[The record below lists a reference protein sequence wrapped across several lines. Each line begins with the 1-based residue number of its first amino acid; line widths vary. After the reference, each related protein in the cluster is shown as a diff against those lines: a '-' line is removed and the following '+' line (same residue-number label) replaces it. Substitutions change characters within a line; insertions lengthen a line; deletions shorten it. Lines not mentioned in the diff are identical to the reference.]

1 MLAARP
7 LGSRTLGDG
16 TGDSGA
22 NVTPVVVVT
31 AAVAF
36 TVDSTLTPMAAHR
49 AAVAFTVETD
59 LDLLGALKRDAGP
72 LRFTVEADLRARTYI
87 RGKDYRL
94 VLTDLAGNR
103 YAEFPGASF
112 GDPSWGL
119 NGDPGGLAFAL
130 SQDDPRAAM
139 VIPIEREIQLWKG
152 DTLLWAGPI
161 IRPQANSKEA
171 GFQAATPEWHFSRR
185 HFGKADRTNYLGEA
199 GDFEGAWEGYFGFGG
214 WEVGAASPLE
224 PVAGLNPAH
233 WEDEVSSVRAVTG
246 SRSLRIE
253 QVASGQPKYGVAASH
268 YFTWEVDPDL
278 VGEEGDIW
286 TLTAYCY
293 IPSDEW
299 RGPRLDRYG
308 LGLGRYSTT
317 ETISITREGGGPT
330 IVYPAPIEGGQTT
343 IDETH
348 PRDRWVRHQV
358 TLSQPVTGEPE
369 LVAVRLHAPNGT
381 IFWDRVSLTLE
392 ESLHFEQTD
401 QALIAAGI
409 VEHLQD
415 PAYGKSDLGLALHTP
430 LTGVKR
436 DRTYRH
442 SEHGK
447 GMEALSEFPALDDGL
462 DWDIQVT
469 PAGRTFRTHYPRKG
483 VDRSN
488 ELTLEWGRNIVD
500 FNWGW
505 DGEAA
510 ASSVIMLGT
519 GDGSSREEGFAED
532 PTLYGGV
539 TLEDVSVAPETDT
552 YGQIDTLDNRAT
564 ERLRTVRNPTLL
576 EVQVREVSDYQ
587 GHQVPLLG
595 ILQTGDLVRCRI
607 HRGIVD
613 IDGVVYRIVRMS
625 LNPTSEILTLVLN
638 WWADA

>member
-1 MLAARP
+1 MTIGSHRIGTEPLGGAGGAGGPGGTVSAEVAFTVEASLSPSPALLAAVSFTVDSDLDVAGALKRDGGP
-7 LGSRTLGDG
+7 L
-16 TGDSGA
+16 
-22 NVTPVVVVT
+22 
-31 AAVAF
+31 AF
-36 TVDSTLTPMAAHR
+36 TVDSD
-49 AAVAFTVETD
+49 F
-59 LDLLGALKRDAGP
+59 
-72 LRFTVEADLRARTYI
+72 RARTYI

-119 NGDPGGLAFAL
+119 NGDPGGLDFSL
-130 SQDDPRAAM
+130 SQDDDRAAL

-185 HFGKADRTNYLGEA
+185 HFGKADRTNYVPH
-199 GDFEGAWEGYFGFGG
+199 GDFEDGYGTGSGGFGAWSVGY
-214 WEVGAASPLE
+214 ASPLE
-224 PVAGLNPAH
+224 PAAGRSSSH
-233 WEDEVSSVRAVTG
+233 WNDSISSIRAVTG
-246 SRSLRIE
+246 TRSLRLE
-253 QVASGQPKYGVAASH
+253 QVASGQPKYGISAGQ
-268 YFTWEVDPDL
+268 FFEWEVNPAL
-278 VGEEGDIW
+278 VGDEGDVW
-286 TLTAYCY
+286 TLAAYCY
-293 IPSDEW
+293 IPSAEW
-299 RGPRLDRYG
+299 RGPNLARSG
-308 LGLGRYSTT
+308 LGLSRFSTT
-317 ETISITREGGGPT
+317 ETVLIAPEDGSSPP
-330 IVYPAPIEGGQTT
+330 VAFPAPIEGAATT
-343 IDETH
+343 IDELH
-348 PRDRWVRHQV
+348 PKDRWVRHQV
-358 TLSQPVTGEPE
+358 TMVQPPTGDPE
-369 LVAVRLHAPNGT
+369 LVAISLPAPNGT
-381 IFWDRVSLTLE
+381 IFWDRVTLTLE
-392 ESLHFEQTD
+392 EALHFEQTD

-415 PAYGKSDLGLALHTP
+415 PAYGKSDLGLAMHTP

-469 PAGRTFRTHYPRKG
+469 PTGRTFRTHYPRKG

-552 YGQIDTLDNRAT
+552 YGQIDTLDNRAA

-576 EVQVREVSDYQ
+576 EVFVREVSDYQ
-587 GHQVPLLG
+587 GRQVSLLG

-607 HRGIVD
+607 HRGIVN
-613 IDGVVYRIVRMS
+613 IDGAVYRIVRMS
-625 LNPTSEILTLVLN
+625 LNPASEILTLVLN